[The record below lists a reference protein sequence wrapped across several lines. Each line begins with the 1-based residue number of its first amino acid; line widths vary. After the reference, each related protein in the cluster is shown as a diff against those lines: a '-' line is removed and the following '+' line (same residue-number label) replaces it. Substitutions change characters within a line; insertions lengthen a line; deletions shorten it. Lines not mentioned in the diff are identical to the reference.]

1 MFMRIIKDLLFFLMW
16 YPFRV
21 MIAFLPLS
29 VVDAVG
35 RMGGFILYSISK
47 EKRWMMTEELRRSL
61 PNPTPASIRRIVKA
75 SFANYALSELEVL
88 LYPTLNP
95 TIIQNRISLQGREYL
110 EEALSQGKGVLLFQ
124 AHFGAFQMVMPVIG
138 YHGYTMNQIS
148 ASAAVWKERMNSDIQ
163 KKVLDIKASY
173 EQKLPVRHISVQ
185 ESLRP
190 VFRALE
196 RNEIVGITVDGGTGK
211 KNINIRFL
219 NRWANFAQGPVGIA
233 LRTGAPIVPAFI
245 LTGKRLNHILRLHP
259 PLVVDPALDKNESI
273 RRILQQFA
281 RLLEGYVFEYPEH
294 YGYTL
299 YFRRA
304 NVPIDP
310 YPFFKDYII
319 PPSGKGDF
327 HEGRA

>member
-1 MFMRIIKDLLFFLMW
+1 MFMRVIKDLFFFLMW

-29 VVDAVG
+29 VVDAIG
-35 RMGGFILYSISK
+35 RMGGLILYSISK
-47 EKRWMMTEELRRSL
+47 EKRGMMTEELRRSL
-61 PNPTPASIRRIVKA
+61 PNPDPASIRRIVKA
-75 SFANYALSELEVL
+75 SFANYALSEMEVL

-95 TIIQNRISLQGREYL
+95 TIIQKRVSFQGREYL
-110 EEALSQGKGVLLFQ
+110 EEALSEGKGVLLFQ

-138 YHGYTMNQIS
+138 YHGYIMNQIS

-190 VFRALE
+190 VFRALQ

-211 KNINIRFL
+211 KNRIIRFL
-219 NRWANFAQGPVGIA
+219 GRWANFAQGPVDLA

-245 LTGKRLNHILRLHP
+245 LTGKRLTHTVRLHP

-310 YPFFKDYII
+310 HPFFEDYIT
-319 PPSGKGDF
+319 PPSGKGGF
-327 HEGRA
+327 HEGNA